1 MSKLIPTYIEQSVRV
16 EQLERELVAEKEWVR
31 QSTNSNARLEK
42 FLAEAQAEVVRLKG
56 EIDELRA
63 ALAETQI
70 PTKIVGPNLVGIL
83 NAAGFYRKK
92 EWVGLTGPEVD
103 AAYKSVSDKEWA
115 IGGLTDARVFF
126 CAIEAKLREKNGG

>member
-42 FLAEAQAEVVRLKG
+42 FLAEAQAEIVRLKG
-56 EIDELRA
+56 KIDELRA

-92 EWVGLTGPEVD
+92 EWVGLTDDEIEHLRNDQPWWMVRD
-103 AAYKSVSDKEWA
+103 
-115 IGGLTDARVFF
+115 
-126 CAIEAKLREKNGG
+126 IEAKLREKNT

>member
-63 ALAETQI
+63 ALAETQM
-70 PTKIVGPNLVGIL
+70 PTKICGPNLVGIL

-92 EWVGLTGPEVD
+92 EWVGLTDEEITQLYTEHAKYQEESMKLRGWGKF
-103 AAYKSVSDKEWA
+103 AADVQ
-115 IGGLTDARVFF
+115 T
-126 CAIEAKLREKNGG
+126 KLRE

>member
-42 FLAEAQAEVVRLKG
+42 FLAEAQAEFARLKG

-63 ALAETQI
+63 ALAETQM
-70 PTKIVGPNLVGIL
+70 PTKICGPNLVGIL

-126 CAIEAKLREKNGG
+126 CAIEAKLREKNG

>member
-1 MSKLIPTYIEQSVRV
+1 MSKFIPTYIEQSVRV

-63 ALAETQI
+63 ALAETQM
-70 PTKIVGPNLVGIL
+70 PTKICGPNLVGIL

-92 EWVGLTGPEVD
+92 EWVGLTGTEINHIFAANVGYPERMM
-103 AAYKSVSDKEWA
+103 KEVET
-115 IGGLTDARVFF
+115 LL
-126 CAIEAKLREKNGG
+126 KEKNGG